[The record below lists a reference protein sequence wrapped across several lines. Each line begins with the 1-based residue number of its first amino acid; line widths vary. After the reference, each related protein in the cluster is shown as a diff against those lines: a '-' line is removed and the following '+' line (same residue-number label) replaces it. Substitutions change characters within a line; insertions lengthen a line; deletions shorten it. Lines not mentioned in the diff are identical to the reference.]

1 MTRSGHSATNRS
13 ETSGARRLLR
23 ATLRAIL
30 PAALLLPGLSSN
42 AQTASYA
49 PPSSDPQELHVFK
62 GHVYFSADDGVHGR
76 ELWRATARGEVELV
90 ADITPGAAG
99 TTLSDFADYG
109 DALLFRVDPADAGS
123 ELWRTDGTAEGT
135 RRLAQFDAVLGFH
148 FDGVIGVAA
157 DGRACFRVV
166 AETTQLWVTDGT
178 PEGTRALELNM
189 PDGAAVSVDYAA
201 LMHQGQVFFSGAES
215 GQLPGLFRYSIET
228 GVLNRVTALDS
239 PETDLLAL
247 DESRLLFRGAR
258 DGLGMELMITD
269 GTPEGTRILTDIAP
283 GVAPSFPNAFALI
296 ESSFTHSATPTDRF
310 VPVPN
315 QSADRLVIFSADDGT
330 HGVEP
335 WITNGTPEGT
345 RMLSDIYTGK
355 ESSVAYDYK
364 VYGDRIIFKAKSE
377 GTGRELWFT
386 TRPFETATLLADVYP
401 GPTGSDPYS
410 VCTLLEN
417 KTVFSALD
425 PSLGEELFFGSATAR
440 EARLQMDIYPG
451 PESSYPYWTV
461 LLEDRVIFAAT
472 DPVHGREL
480 WYMDQ
485 AGHVA
490 LLADIYSD
498 ASTNPSSSPSQLT
511 PAGEHLYFVCNDI
524 AHGAELWI
532 TDGTDAGTRLVKDIF
547 PGAGSSAPGEL
558 TPLGG
563 LLYFSAED
571 GTGPARL
578 WQSDGTADGTRL
590 VESEGESP
598 LHLFVLGD
606 TLYFSATRAED
617 GRELWAVGPG
627 RAAARV
633 RDIAPGPTSSG
644 PRNFTVFQGLLYFL
658 ADDGVRG
665 EELWRS
671 DGTDGGTVLVRD
683 VVSVPYEKIG
693 YDALAPAA
701 GHLYFAGG
709 GNTQGLEL
717 WRYTGGT
724 DRPSTVKDIA
734 TWESASGAPFAAV
747 E

>member
-1 MTRSGHSATNRS
+1 MTRSGHSATNPP

-42 AQTASYA
+42 AQTAPYA
-49 PPSSDPQELHVFK
+49 PPSSDPQELHVFQ
-62 GHVYFSADDGVHGR
+62 GHVYFSADDGIHGR
-76 ELWRATARGEVELV
+76 ELWRATAQGEAELV

-201 LMHQGQVFFSGAES
+201 ALFQGRLYFGGTHPQEG
-215 GQLPGLFRYSIET
+215 PGLFRLATESNTLERLIP
-228 GVLNRVTALDS
+228 LDL
-239 PETDLLAL
+239 PETSFLVL
-247 DESRLLFRGAR
+247 DEGRMVFRAAQAN
-258 DGLGMELMITD
+258 LGMELMITD
-269 GTPEGTRILTDIAP
+269 GSSENTRLVADIAP
-283 GVAPSFPNAFALI
+283 GPAPSFPNALTLI
-296 ESSFTHSATPTDRF
+296 ESGFSYTSSLPERF
-310 VPVPN
+310 APVPN
-315 QSADRLVIFSADDGT
+315 ENAAKLVIFSADDGI
-330 HGVEP
+330 HGIEL
-335 WITNGTPEGT
+335 WITDGTAAGT
-345 RMLSDIYTGK
+345 RLLSDIFPGK
-355 ESSVAYDYK
+355 ESSNPYHFK
-364 VYGDRIIFKAKSE
+364 VYGDRVVFPAKGE

-386 TRPFETATLLADVYP
+386 YRPFETATLLADVYP

-410 VCTLLEN
+410 VCALLEN

-547 PGAGSSAPGEL
+547 PGAGSSTPGEL

-578 WQSDGTADGTRL
+578 WQTDGTADGTRL

-598 LHLFVLGD
+598 QHLFVLGD

-734 TWESASGAPFAAV
+734 TWESASGGTP
-747 E
+747 